1 MTEANSVVILDFE
14 TTGLSPTQGD
24 RAIEIGAVKLE
35 KGIVVDTFQQLMNP
49 GFRVTSFIEQYTGI
63 TNEMLSDAPS
73 CKRGMADFADFIKD
87 AKLVA
92 HNASFDQRF
101 LEAELSRIGQ
111 QYSSPFACS
120 MLLARR
126 IYPDAPNHQLGT
138 LINYNHIQHDGVFH
152 RALADAE
159 MTAKLWQHMLDTL
172 AQRWDYHEPSFELML
187 SLQKQSKANIA
198 KFLANSM
205 NRNGVDLQ

>member
-24 RAIEIGAVKLE
+24 RAIEIGAVRLE

-49 GFRVTSFIEQYTGI
+49 GFRITSFIEQYTGI
-63 TNEMLSDAPS
+63 TNEMLSDAPN
-73 CKRGMADFADFIKD
+73 CKQGMANFADFIGD

-101 LEAELSRIGQ
+101 LEAELSRIGR

-138 LINYNHIQHDGVFH
+138 LVSYNRIQHDGVFH
-152 RALADAE
+152 RALADAQ

-172 AQRWDYHEPSFELML
+172 AECWHCHNPSFELML
-187 SLQKQSKANIA
+187 SLQKQSKANIS
-198 KFLANSM
+198 KFLTKYVN
-205 NRNGVDLQ
+205 